1 MFFAKM
7 VKHVVDTLWLVGGI
21 GAAADLGL
29 DEFASGGYE
38 PCPREEPHPH
48 CANQETAPCPHP
60 CPNSSS
66 APLSR

>member
-1 MFFAKM
+1 MIFAKM
-7 VKHVVDTLWLVGGI
+7 VKHVLNSLWLVGGI

-38 PCPREEPHPH
+38 PCPRETLHPH
-48 CANQETAPCPHP
+48 CAKMEAAPCRVP
-60 CPNSSS
+60 CSNSSS